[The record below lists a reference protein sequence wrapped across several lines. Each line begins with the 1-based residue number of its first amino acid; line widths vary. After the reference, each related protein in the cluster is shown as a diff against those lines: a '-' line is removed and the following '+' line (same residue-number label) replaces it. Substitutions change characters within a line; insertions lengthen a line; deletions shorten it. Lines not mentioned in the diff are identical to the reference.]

1 MSSSIPATYPF
12 LNGPLIN
19 TITGCI
25 VQIQERKILTRKRLH
40 SLIHYSSITTGFF
53 VLLYFLIHIQILFFW
68 FLKLIFRII
77 FKIVSTIFWLPL
89 RTARFFTPKTID
101 YDILF
106 PLFWL
111 CSISSFYLS
120 KFFHEN
126 ICQFYDQHLVRRYKI
141 FNYNQAK
148 RDDIK
153 RYLFILTFILLLILQ
168 SVFILIPIAASIR
181 RHNENT
187 KTPAVDRQ
195 TMTITSAT
203 VKSAATEAVETMN
216 ENLYNRFID
225 AFKDETESH
234 KNKKR
239 QPLIEHTGKKIQKS
253 FKNQINNLKPTNKQ
267 NKTNQDN
274 KSSRFQRWIIHYLK
288 APFQKWESKKHEDIN
303 TKIEKK
309 NFEDENEEE
318 NIELSSSSSI
328 ISDTDENN
336 DEDDETDDQEEHST
350 ITKQIQQRID
360 TIKHFGHKLKE
371 NVKSKISSKEEEEDD
386 DDDDDDDEDED
397 DSLSSEERLTKAI
410 ETAKNIGAKI
420 IKTKFSSSTVDDDE
434 ESGYESDDEEEKQSS
449 KLPEKVKKALAASI
463 ITVKNVAAN
472 IKNKIVS
479 STDEEDEQSTPIT
492 EQIKEHIG
500 KPIEDKLSSLT
511 KHDESEND
519 LKSFIEH
526 KKESIEKEIKSINDT
541 ISASV
546 DHLKQTIAN
555 RVDSAE
561 DFFSNTFEK
570 SSKFLKESIKQIPK
584 SNEVLSKIKEQIVE
598 PIESKISHAKEV
610 INTKHQHLKET
621 TDDEIKSLKKK
632 KKEIILTEKEKD
644 KLKSLNKIAH
654 EKISRH
660 EKKKQTI
667 PSFNKKKFKLKIKR
681 KLNGYFDDAWNIWH
695 LAKRKLAH
703 IFTSSTKHARHLP
716 RYNTTSLYT
725 AYTDLKCYDY
735 IKQLNRY
742 RLLKRKHLH
751 FLDTYRHHSPFPV
764 YLSILKS
771 NGPRCYRHY
780 PNSSCALVLKSSNRN
795 FKTQL
800 YRFARFW
807 AIIGILVIILAA
819 IYAALTDR
827 KQTYFSLFHHQ
838 EDSNRSSKNKQRTT
852 MSNKND
858 LSKSTTAIE
867 QKTSSSSINQQTVS
881 SNTKT
886 YPLNQQIEKHLRLW
900 LQNEKNDGFRN
911 LSEACRIAINNTFL
925 KKHEQLSVE
934 TLQFANAKIRD
945 VSQTNNNNNS
955 ETPAEKIVIN
965 AVLDIDHL
973 IINIINTFREQHFS
987 VETPKLSGQLY
998 ILLVINPNQYSIEA
1012 NLQQLHLNP
1021 VNIIDPNNTLLTS
1034 EKQSIIR
1041 LLDETINRTTVRCS
1055 FRLSDHQ
1062 DDTNYNTLYN
1072 SAVGSYP
1079 DSNKIYS
1086 SNNQPSSLSIQSVGS
1101 RSRES
1106 NYTRYQLSEPPPT
1119 LLINDTTPYLYTKES
1134 EIEKEPKRL
1143 LVRIV
1148 KAVKLHDVEQP
1159 YCILELNHPKQIKQT
1174 DTAKNGLNPFWD
1186 ERFVFECNEQSNQ
1199 IRLQIID
1206 RKKSNTRTGNNYDLC
1221 NLSQNTFQ
1229 LLSFDDDRKEQT
1241 TGLNNTTH
1249 VSLLPLGPRKALIS
1263 QTSNEA
1269 SLTQMQSTGFTIETP
1284 THPANCSV
1292 SLLETKIKST
1302 VNKRHEL
1309 YQSFYT
1315 QRSLVENSSSYNN
1328 NNDNNNN
1335 NNNKDSLPSTELHYQ
1350 PCRLKDQINK
1360 IEQDYQERYQ
1370 QSSANDY
1377 LSSSYDAGTLPK
1389 HYGLPSSLYDDD
1401 NGFVSTLPRSADIHS
1416 NTSPFLQSLPLT
1428 PRDGDLVYGK
1438 AHKSKSFMSSLKHL
1452 TLPRRKHH
1460 NKDKHDNKYFLET
1473 VSDPKPIR
1481 RSRSISKSFKNLFR
1495 SNSKK
1500 KANAAKAD
1508 ALGEYENGTH
1518 KFIAAN
1524 PNFLSTSTP
1533 TTKKL
1538 SFLHRH
1544 KSKQK
1549 TKEQTNYSANSLASY
1564 DCSSSSS

>member
-187 KTPAVDRQ
+187 KVSLTPAVDRQ

-328 ISDTDENN
+328 ISDTDEND

-420 IKTKFSSSTVDDDE
+420 IKTKFSSSTVNDDE

-500 KPIEDKLSSLT
+500 KPIEDKLKKIT
-511 KHDESEND
+511 
-519 LKSFIEH
+519 LK
-526 KKESIEKEIKSINDT
+526 
-541 ISASV
+541 
-546 DHLKQTIAN
+546 
-555 RVDSAE
+555 
-561 DFFSNTFEK
+561 
-570 SSKFLKESIKQIPK
+570 
-584 SNEVLSKIKEQIVE
+584 
-598 PIESKISHAKEV
+598 
-610 INTKHQHLKET
+610 
-621 TDDEIKSLKKK
+621 
-632 KKEIILTEKEKD
+632 EKEKD

-654 EKISRH
+654 EKISQH

-1079 DSNKIYS
+1079 DSNKIFS

-1269 SLTQMQSTGFTIETP
+1269 SLAPMQSTGFTIETP

-1428 PRDGDLVYGK
+1428 PREGDLVYGK

-1460 NKDKHDNKYFLET
+1460 NKDKHDNN
-1473 VSDPKPIR
+1473 PKPIR

-1564 DCSSSSS
+1564 DCSSSSSIESVRDTPVRANVGHPVTMTKSTVQ

>member
-19 TITGCI
+19 TITGCV

-187 KTPAVDRQ
+187 KVSLTPAVDRQ

-371 NVKSKISSKEEEEDD
+371 NVKSKISSKEEEEDDD

-632 KKEIILTEKEKD
+632 KKEKTLTEKEKD

-667 PSFNKKKFKLKIKR
+667 PSFNKKKIKLKIKR

-867 QKTSSSSINQQTVS
+867 QKTSSSINQQTVS

-886 YPLNQQIEKHLRLW
+886 DPLNQQIEKHLRLW

-1206 RKKSNTRTGNNYDLC
+1206 RKKSNTRTGNNY
-1221 NLSQNTFQ
+1221 
-1229 LLSFDDDRKEQT
+1229 
-1241 TGLNNTTH
+1241 G
-1249 VSLLPLGPRKALIS
+1249 
-1263 QTSNEA
+1263 
-1269 SLTQMQSTGFTIETP
+1269 
-1284 THPANCSV
+1284 
-1292 SLLETKIKST
+1292 
-1302 VNKRHEL
+1302 
-1309 YQSFYT
+1309 
-1315 QRSLVENSSSYNN
+1315 
-1328 NNDNNNN
+1328 
-1335 NNNKDSLPSTELHYQ
+1335 
-1350 PCRLKDQINK
+1350 
-1360 IEQDYQERYQ
+1360 
-1370 QSSANDY
+1370 
-1377 LSSSYDAGTLPK
+1377 
-1389 HYGLPSSLYDDD
+1389 
-1401 NGFVSTLPRSADIHS
+1401 
-1416 NTSPFLQSLPLT
+1416 
-1428 PRDGDLVYGK
+1428 
-1438 AHKSKSFMSSLKHL
+1438 
-1452 TLPRRKHH
+1452 
-1460 NKDKHDNKYFLET
+1460 
-1473 VSDPKPIR
+1473 
-1481 RSRSISKSFKNLFR
+1481 
-1495 SNSKK
+1495 
-1500 KANAAKAD
+1500 
-1508 ALGEYENGTH
+1508 
-1518 KFIAAN
+1518 
-1524 PNFLSTSTP
+1524 
-1533 TTKKL
+1533 
-1538 SFLHRH
+1538 
-1544 KSKQK
+1544 
-1549 TKEQTNYSANSLASY
+1549 
-1564 DCSSSSS
+1564 